1 MAHEREFLRREV
13 LTAGVAGFVGL
24 AHTRARSHCG
34 RASRSATRKISTQ
47 QLVLAAR
54 PVACW
59 RLGETAGRDRHGRST
74 KPATSTTAA
83 IAGKPDVRRTVR
95 GSSGSRNGAVAFDGS
110 TFVEIPDDPALSQ
123 PTSGQGLSVELWLR
137 PDRLDFPG
145 EGANTY
151 IHWLGKSEA
160 ERHEW
165 GFRFYNLA
173 DPQRPNRIS
182 AYIWNADG
190 GLGAGAYF
198 QDPLQ
203 VGQWIYIVACFPPG
217 DANTQ
222 PTPGVQIYKNAA
234 LRNGPPDTGTLYAD
248 PKWRIVPKRGTAP
261 VRLGKRDGNTMLIG
275 ALDEVAIYPRIL
287 SPDEIQLHY
296 AVATGLKLPAKEL
309 ARIKKLYEPRK

>member
-1 MAHEREFLRREV
+1 MAAQFEFSRREI
-13 LTAGVAGFVGL
+13 LTSAMAGLVGL
-24 AHTRARSHCG
+24 AHANRAV
-34 RASRSATRKISTQ
+34 AAPPSRTQ
-47 QLVLAAR
+47 AQDQYSQLVLAAG
-54 PVACW
+54 PVAYW
-59 RLGETAGRDRHGRST
+59 RLGEAAG
-74 KPATSTTAA
+74 ATTAVDETGHKHDGA
-83 IAGKPDVRRTVR
+83 YRGKPNF
-95 GSSGSRNGAVAFDGS
+95 GQPAALQGSRNGAVAFDGS
-110 TFVEIPDDPALSQ
+110 THVEIPDDLAFSQ
-123 PTSGQGLSVELWLR
+123 PTSGQGLTVELWLR

-145 EGANTY
+145 EGGNTY

-160 ERHEW
+160 GRHEW

-182 AYIWNADG
+182 AYIWNPDG

-203 VGQWIYIVACFPPG
+203 VGQWMYIVACFPPG
-217 DANTQ
+217 NANTQ

-234 LRNGPPDTGTLYAD
+234 LRNGPPDSGTLYAD

-261 VRLGKRDGNTMLIG
+261 VRLGKRDGIMMLIG
-275 ALDEVAIYPRIL
+275 ALDEVAIYPRVL

-296 AVATGLKLPAKEL
+296 AVATGLKLPPKEL